1 MRKFGRLLAL
11 VLIMSMLT
19 SMLPVITHAEELE
32 TFTVG
37 EYKEE
42 VGVPRGKG
50 ENLFTF
56 TPTES
61 GTYALT
67 VYTWTGTLLSL
78 WVSDETQTIAN
89 YYQEFDDEFCRGS
102 CVFEA
107 EAGKIYTF
115 GAGGTHISEGETFPV
130 DLRLD
135 EAVAPTD
142 VELSNSQITGSVG
155 DEFDLTM
162 RFDPLWSIP
171 EDYTWSVD
179 NTSVATIDADG
190 HLTLLKG
197 GNTTVRLTTAS
208 GMSAQCSVRVT
219 IPTSVKF
226 DYETKTGYVGV
237 KDYIDYTF
245 EPYGASDVVTITSS
259 DPSVVEVTY
268 EEGPDEWYMEHLA
281 AGTATLTITTDG
293 GLTDTCIVNVMAEMD
308 TIELDEAVT
317 VTVQPGDEIR
327 FAFAVPE
334 TDEYCVYTEEEEG
347 ALGVVGEMYYNHGS
361 VNYELTQSDEEQVFI
376 RNEGSVAKTY
386 TLCVKKTVPVER
398 VEIEGQTTLVIG
410 DSVSLEAKSYPIWAT
425 YEDWTWTCSDSSAV
439 TLDSSGKYGYVKAV
453 AEGTAE
459 ITVTMSG
466 GTTDTVTVTVTDPL
480 TEPEPDI
487 YEEIFCGDSKT
498 ITLDYQETQYFA
510 FTPEEDGKYVF
521 YMPNDRSLGCSIWQ
535 DGVYVGQDA
544 SNSQYWG
551 CSCEMTGGNTY
562 MLKVANDYGE
572 EEVIRTIVTLDKLTL
587 PDSISFDDLWLPT
600 TLQEGDTFNLVLVEP
615 AGTTFLAGTTWSV
628 SDESVVTLNYGWA
641 NGADFRANAVGTA
654 TITATLEN
662 GVSASIT
669 IEVEELDYTCGEN
682 ATWSYDEATGTLTI
696 SGEGAMYDYDWE
708 TYPGFPWD
716 NMSYQIS
723 NIVIEEGIT
732 HIGDQAFYRINSGLS
747 YVYIADSVTSIGS
760 LAFSGGFMDASEWS
774 VELSENVTEIGF
786 CAFTGP
792 VKVSVS
798 DDNPNYSSDD
808 AGCLYD
814 KDQTKLLHVP
824 STLVGKF
831 TVPDTVETIGQYA
844 FRCCSLS
851 EIELPDSVKTIEYN
865 AFSICRALT
874 EIEIP
879 ASVETLGGYA
889 FEGCSSLAGI
899 WVDEDNP
906 NYASDSCGV
915 LFNKDMTELIM
926 APGGITG
933 SYTVPT
939 TATYIQYSA
948 FSSCEKL
955 TEIVL
960 LNGITEIDSY
970 AFGFC
975 DNLEKITFQGDAP
988 AINGDAFY
996 SVIATAYY
1004 PAGNK
1009 TWTEDVMQNYGG
1021 TITWVPS
1028 YEILEGADSIVAA
1041 NSDSGTSIRIDGEY
1055 SEFAGVLVDN
1065 VEVDPSNYTVT
1076 EGSTIVTF
1084 DPDYLNTLS
1093 VGEHSVIIQ
1102 FTNGIAMTT
1111 LRIVDLISGDINGDG
1126 KVNGKDGVLL
1136 AQYLAEWN
1144 VAINMDAADVNG
1156 DGKVNGKD
1164 GVLLAQYLAEWDV
1177 TLG

>member
-1 MRKFGRLLAL
+1 M
-11 VLIMSMLT
+11 V
-19 SMLPVITHAEELE
+19 
-32 TFTVG
+32 
-37 EYKEE
+37 
-42 VGVPRGKG
+42 
-50 ENLFTF
+50 
-56 TPTES
+56 
-61 GTYALT
+61 
-67 VYTWTGTLLSL
+67 
-78 WVSDETQTIAN
+78 
-89 YYQEFDDEFCRGS
+89 
-102 CVFEA
+102 
-107 EAGKIYTF
+107 
-115 GAGGTHISEGETFPV
+115 
-130 DLRLD
+130 
-135 EAVAPTD
+135 
-142 VELSNSQITGSVG
+142 
-155 DEFDLTM
+155 
-162 RFDPLWSIP
+162 
-171 EDYTWSVD
+171 
-179 NTSVATIDADG
+179 
-190 HLTLLKG
+190 
-197 GNTTVRLTTAS
+197 
-208 GMSAQCSVRVT
+208 
-219 IPTSVKF
+219 
-226 DYETKTGYVGV
+226 
-237 KDYIDYTF
+237 
-245 EPYGASDVVTITSS
+245 SS
-259 DPSVVEVTY
+259 DPSVVTVEY
-268 EEGPDEWYMEHLA
+268 GEENDWWVLDYHKL
-281 AGTATLTITTDG
+281 GTAVITATTDSG
-293 GLTDTCIVNVMAEMD
+293 FTDTCTVTVTEME
-308 TIELDEAVT
+308 TVYLDQPIAVT
-317 VTVQPGDEIR
+317 VHAHDVVH
-327 FAFAVPE
+327 FNFWA
-334 TDEYCVYTEEEEG
+334 EEEG
-347 ALGVVGEMYYNHGS
+347 YYSFYSENGEGYLNINEGKPYYGVGVDTQELYGTFVLGVWN
-361 VNYELTQSDEEQVFI
+361 NSDADE
-376 RNEGSVAKTY
+376 TY
-386 TLCVKKTVPVER
+386 TLCVKKSVPPEKFTVTPSRES
-398 VEIEGQTTLVIG
+398 GYPG
-410 DSVSLEAKSYPIWAT
+410 DSISIGWEEYPVYSIPWHSYLPEEDYTISDGTIHLDVIYSSSDENIAYFESQDSNKVTLANPGTATITVETKSGILKGQCTITVLAENAGPEDAGSEPIQCGESKT
-425 YEDWTWTCSDSSAV
+425 V
-439 TLDSSGKYGYVKAV
+439 TLDYGESKYF
-453 AEGTAE
+453 E
-459 ITVTMSG
+459 
-466 GTTDTVTVTVTDPL
+466 
-480 TEPEPDI
+480 
-487 YEEIFCGDSKT
+487 
-498 ITLDYQETQYFA
+498 

-521 YMPNDRSLGCSIWQ
+521 YIPLDRNLSCSIWQ

-544 SNSQYWG
+544 SNSQYHG

-760 LAFSGGFMDASEWS
+760 LAFSDGFMDASEWS

-786 CAFTGP
+786 CAFMGP

-831 TVPDTVETIGQYA
+831 TVPDTVENIRQYA

-851 EIELPDSVKTIEYN
+851 EIELPDSVKTIEN
-865 AFSICRALT
+865 DAFSICRALT

-1093 VGEHSVIIQ
+1093 VGEHLVTIQ
-1102 FTNGIAMTT
+1102 FTNGIAVTT